1 MARQNENRSKFEY
14 QSANV
19 IFHSSTCSK
28 TGDIMLQSS
37 HTAPFL
43 LLSKKQILWCSSSK
57 LHLKNVSAKSRHWDR
72 VCGLKVSPEADR
84 KPDLQTSTYFPFF
97 ASFPHTWIKVW
108 HSISGLLNKVVNKY
122 GHTLQSQ
129 NQIEKLQ
136 VTTSGQIQEE
146 ILFMRWFVTYK
157 DSCQTR
163 NNLKLNLLGQFSQEG
178 GSLINEQQKCAIH
191 FHHYLEVSTVVNL
204 VITSSQVKTF
214 NRLSPQWTQ
223 YLK

>member
-1 MARQNENRSKFEY
+1 MGWESMARQNENRSKFEY

-72 VCGLKVSPEADR
+72 VCGLRVSPEADR

-97 ASFPHTWIKVW
+97 APFPHTWIKVW

-122 GHTLQSQ
+122 EHTLQSQ

-178 GSLINEQQKCAIH
+178 GVRDEVLSFILLNKWAAEVCDSLSSLFGSFNSCQPCDHK
-191 FHHYLEVSTVVNL
+191 L
-204 VITSSQVKTF
+204 TS
-214 NRLSPQWTQ
+214 
-223 YLK
+223 